1 MPRLASGSCVRD
13 KFVDG
18 RAPRFG
24 AGDRAVG
31 FAGPAHAL
39 RADLGVDGALRE
51 IWRGFARSYKSG
63 DKQAALKQLEAGVS
77 RGDILAQWKLG
88 RMYADG
94 DGVPQDDYKAFL
106 LFSKIADARGDES
119 RDSVHAGVVAD
130 AFVALG
136 AYWLDGIPQSPV
148 KANPAHA
155 AKAFNYAA
163 TYYGHPEAQY
173 QLARMLLDGATG
185 RAEPRLALRWLNH
198 AAEKGHV
205 QAQAV
210 LGRMLLLGE
219 ATQRQPQRGLM
230 WLQIARENANKARD
244 GWVLELHRK
253 ASRPRPTTSAGRP
266 PHRPSATSGPPSAAE
281 PETGLFRQILKVPL
295 TGTWSEGFSRAR
307 SSRSIA
313 TETSR
318 SAACGDRS
326 RWSIR
331 MPLFRCQ
338 APA

>member
-1 MPRLASGSCVRD
+1 MQALIATCCALHPARAFESSAAP
-13 KFVDG
+13 
-18 RAPRFG
+18 APRSN
-24 AGDRAVG
+24 A
-31 FAGPAHAL
+31 PATAL
-39 RADLGVDGALRE
+39 SALPSIPTPSAPELGVDGTLRE

-63 DKQAALKQLEAGVS
+63 DKQAALKQLEAGVG
-77 RGDILAQWKLG
+77 RGDLLAQWKLG

-106 LFSKIADARGDES
+106 IFSRIADSRGDES
-119 RDSVHAGVVAD
+119 RDSPHAGVVAD

-136 AYWLDGIPQSPV
+136 AYWLEGIPQSPV

-173 QLARMLLDGATG
+173 QLARMLLDGAATG
-185 RAEPRLALRWLNH
+185 QAEPRLALRWLNH

-219 ATQRQPQRGLM
+219 STQRQPQRGLM
-230 WLQIARENANKARD
+230 WLHVARENANRARD

-253 ASRPRPTTSAGRP
+253 AFEGASDEDRRTAAAQAERYLK
-266 PHRPSATSGPPSAAE
+266 AAE
-281 PETGLFRQILKVPL
+281 R
-295 TGTWSEGFSRAR
+295 R
-307 SSRSIA
+307 
-313 TETSR
+313 
-318 SAACGDRS
+318 
-326 RWSIR
+326 
-331 MPLFRCQ
+331 
-338 APA
+338 

>member
-1 MPRLASGSCVRD
+1 MQALLATCLAMNPARAFETNAAPVEPRPS
-13 KFVDG
+13 
-18 RAPRFG
+18 AP
-24 AGDRAVG
+24 ATALS
-31 FAGPAHAL
+31 ALPALPTPSAP
-39 RADLGVDGALRE
+39 DLGVDGALRE

-119 RDSVHAGVVAD
+119 RDSMHAGVVAD

-173 QLARMLLDGATG
+173 QLARMLLDGAATG

-230 WLQIARENANKARD
+230 WLQVARENANQARD

-253 ASRPRPTTSAGRP
+253 AFEAASDDDRRQAAKQAERYL
-266 PHRPSATSGPPSAAE
+266 RAAE
-281 PETGLFRQILKVPL
+281 R
-295 TGTWSEGFSRAR
+295 R
-307 SSRSIA
+307 
-313 TETSR
+313 
-318 SAACGDRS
+318 
-326 RWSIR
+326 
-331 MPLFRCQ
+331 
-338 APA
+338 